1 MRKLR
6 LQVQLSVDG
15 YNSTE
20 DGQLDWMTWNWDKK
34 LIEYTTSIT
43 DPIDT
48 ILLGKN
54 MTDGFINHWAK
65 VASDP
70 GNPEYTAGKK
80 FTDTLK
86 VVFSRTLKESNW
98 LNTVIAGGDLREE
111 VNKLKNSPGGDI
123 IVYGGSEFVSNL
135 IKEGLIDEYQ
145 LYINPVILGKGKQIF
160 NKVASRQDLTLIRST
175 QFECGITV
183 LHYELKNN

>member
-15 YNSTE
+15 FNAGE
-20 DGQLDWMTWNWDKK
+20 DGQLDWMTWKWDDK
-34 LIEYTTSIT
+34 LAEYTSKIT
-43 DPIDT
+43 DPVDT

-54 MTDGFINHWAK
+54 MTDGFISHWAN
-65 VASDP
+65 VASDLN
-70 GNPEYTAGKK
+70 NPMYKAGKK
-80 FTDTLK
+80 FTDTPK
-86 VVFSRTLKESNW
+86 VVFSRTLTESKW
-98 LNTVIAGGDLREE
+98 PNTVIAGGDIKEE
-111 VNKLKNSPGGDI
+111 INKFKNSTGGDI

-160 NKVASRQDLTLIRST
+160 NKLASRQELTLISST

>member
-15 YNSTE
+15 YNSSE
-20 DGQLDWMTWNWDKK
+20 DGQLDWMTWHWDDK
-34 LIEYTTSIT
+34 LKEYTDNIT

-48 ILLGKN
+48 ILLGRN

-65 VASDP
+65 AASDQN
-70 GNPEYTAGKK
+70 NPEYAAGKK
-80 FTDTLK
+80 FTDTPK
-86 VVFSRTLKESNW
+86 VVFSRTLTSSKW
-98 LNTVIAGGDLREE
+98 PNTVIAGGELKDE
-111 VNKLKNSPGGDI
+111 VNKLKNSGGGDI
-123 IVYGGSEFVSNL
+123 VVYGGSEFVSNL

-160 NKVASRQDLTLIRST
+160 NKLKAKVDLELIKST

-183 LHYELKNN
+183 LHYELKN

>member
-1 MRKLR
+1 MRILR

-15 YNSTE
+15 YNAGE
-20 DGQLDWMTWNWDKK
+20 EGQLDWMTWKWDDK
-34 LIEYTTSIT
+34 LVEYSGKIT
-43 DPIDT
+43 DPVDT
-48 ILLGKN
+48 ILLGRN
-54 MTDGFINHWAK
+54 MTDGFVNHWAK

-70 GNPEYTAGKK
+70 GNPEYEAGKK
-80 FTDTLK
+80 ITDTPK
-86 VVFSRTLKESNW
+86 VVFSKTLKESIW
-98 LNTVIAGGDLREE
+98 PNTVIANGNVKDE

-123 IVYGGSEFVSNL
+123 IVYGGSGFVSNL

-160 NKVASRQDLTLIRST
+160 NKLVSKQELLLIKST

-183 LHYELKNN
+183 LHYELKDN